1 MLKGLATSG
10 QSLLFS
16 PQLMLADPQIPAE
29 SPSPIPKWCWLSI
42 LTLSLLKLILISHD
56 ETQALPWD
64 DLGYIRG
71 ASHFHWDAPYNTW
84 SYCRQPVY
92 HLFLAAADCLGLP
105 TRIWIELSWIAA
117 AIITFIALK
126 RLGLSTISSLI
137 AFTCILFHP
146 WATSLFNRTMSDS
159 LYGVFLLIFLSS
171 LAVGITRTTRAPML
185 DWSRRTAIFAA
196 LAANTRVES
205 ILIYGSLAIAAL
217 CIFLLPLP
225 EGGGRG
231 VGAASLPLPEGGGWG
246 EGASA
251 RKAARRRL
259 ALVRLLCLTLL
270 PLAATLTLTHTFK
283 YINLRQ
289 IGSYVTNDL
298 ELPGYEKLYKSLIS
312 IRPANPD
319 LRFSVPHDVRE
330 WAYSHS
336 PTFAQLRSILETD
349 PIMSSYSVYC
359 EQATGVKGEFG
370 AWAPMAIRE
379 ATWKLHPWPS
389 ARELDAFYNQAGDE
403 ISAALKAEPAAA
415 RWAPITFIP
424 PEWGQLLRQLPIS
437 LGRCATTFFQADFI
451 RLPDEK
457 LDDLPRVN
465 SVANRRIPLI
475 AINNG
480 KPDESSFWHT
490 KGMVR
495 HLDGI
500 KRFLASLVLPF
511 TIAAIILITIGTVT
525 GLVRI
530 RRRPFPTRWYILSAI
545 LLTAIAA
552 RLALLSLM
560 DATGVPMQMRY
571 AFPLAAPLVI
581 LAILNAETLL
591 ALRSRSTDAT

>member
-1 MLKGLATSG
+1 MPPAAP
-10 QSLLFS
+10 S
-16 PQLMLADPQIPAE
+16 PA
-29 SPSPIPKWCWLSI
+29 PIPKWCWLSI

-71 ASHFHWDAPYNTW
+71 ASNLHWDTPYNTW
-84 SYCRQPVY
+84 SFCRQPVY
-92 HLFLAAADCLGLP
+92 HLFLAAAECLGLP
-105 TRIWIELSWIAA
+105 ARLWIELSWIAA
-117 AIITFIALK
+117 AILALVSLK

-137 AFTCILFHP
+137 AFACILFHP

-159 LYGVFLLIFLSS
+159 LYGTFLLIFLSS
-171 LAVGITRTTRAPML
+171 LAVGITRTTRPALL

-205 ILIYGSLAIAAL
+205 ILIYGSLAVAAL
-217 CIFLLPLP
+217 CILLLPLP
-225 EGGGRG
+225 EGG
-231 VGAASLPLPEGGGWG
+231 VWG

-251 RKAARRRL
+251 HKDRRRL
-259 ALVRLLCLTLL
+259 ALFRISCTILL

-283 YINLRQ
+283 YINFRQ

-319 LRFSVPHDVRE
+319 LRFSIPRDVRE
-330 WAYSHS
+330 WAYTHS
-336 PTFAQLRSILETD
+336 PTFAQLRPILETD

-379 ATWKLHPWPS
+379 ATWMLHPWPS
-389 ARELDAFYNQAGDE
+389 ARDLDAFYNQAGDE
-403 ISAALKAEPAAA
+403 LLAALKSEPTAA
-415 RWAPITFIP
+415 RWAPTTFIP
-424 PEWGQLLRQLPIS
+424 PEWGQLLRQLPVS
-437 LGRCATTFFQADFI
+437 LGRCASTFFQADFV
-451 RLPDEK
+451 RLADDK

-475 AINNG
+475 AINNC

-490 KGMVR
+490 AGMVR
-495 HLDGI
+495 HMDDT
-500 KRFLASLVLPF
+500 KRFLASLVRPF
-511 TIAAIILITIGTVT
+511 TIAAVILIAVGTIT
-525 GLVRI
+525 GLIKI
-530 RRRPFPTRWYILSAI
+530 RRHPFPTHWYILSAI

>member
-1 MLKGLATSG
+1 MLLAPTTT
-10 QSLLFS
+10 
-16 PQLMLADPQIPAE
+16 A
-29 SPSPIPKWCWLSI
+29 PSIPKWCWLSI
-42 LTLSLLKLILISHD
+42 VTLSLLKLILISHD

-84 SYCRQPVY
+84 SYCRQPIY
-92 HLFLAAADCLGLP
+92 HLFLAAAECLGVP
-105 TRIWIELSWIAA
+105 TRLWIELSWIAA
-117 AIITFIALK
+117 AIITLIALK

-146 WATSLFNRTMSDS
+146 WATSLFNRTMSDT
-159 LYGVFLLIFLSS
+159 LYGVSLLFFLSS
-171 LAVGITRTTRAPML
+171 LAVGLTRSSRASL
-185 DWSRRTAIFAA
+185 RNWSCLTAFSAA
-196 LAANTRVES
+196 LAANTRIES
-205 ILIYGSLAIAAL
+205 ILIYGSLAVAEV
-217 CIFLLPLP
+217 CILLLPLP
-225 EGGGRG
+225 DGGDRG
-231 VGAASLPLPEGGGWG
+231 G
-246 EGASA
+246 EGVSGSS
-251 RKAARRRL
+251 KPTRRTTRL
-259 ALVRLLCLTLL
+259 AWLILL
-270 PLAATLTLTHTFK
+270 PFLASLTLTHTLK
-283 YINLRQ
+283 LINLRQ
-289 IGSYVTNDL
+289 IGSYITNDL
-298 ELPGYEKLYKSLIS
+298 EMPGYEKLYKSLIS

-319 LRFSVPHDVRE
+319 LRFSVPHDARE

-336 PTFAQLRSILETD
+336 PTFAQLRPFLETD

-359 EQATGVKGEFG
+359 ERATGVKGEFG

-379 ATWKLHPWPS
+379 AAWKLHPWPS
-389 ARELDAFYNQAGDE
+389 ARDLDAFYNRAGDE
-403 ISAALKAEPAAA
+403 LLAALKAEPTAA
-415 RWAPITFIP
+415 RWAPTTFVP

-437 LGRCATTFFQADFI
+437 LGRCASTFFQADFI

-490 KGMVR
+490 AGKVR
-495 HLDGI
+495 HLDDV
-500 KRFLASLVLPF
+500 KRFLASLVRPF
-511 TIAAIILITIGTVT
+511 TIAAVILIAVGTTT
-525 GLVRI
+525 GLI
-530 RRRPFPTRWYILSAI
+530 RFRRGPFPTHWYILSAI

-552 RLALLSLM
+552 RLALLTLM

-571 AFPLAAPLVI
+571 AFPLASPLVI

-591 ALRSRSTDAT
+591 LAIRSRSTNAA

>member
-1 MLKGLATSG
+1 
-10 QSLLFS
+10 
-16 PQLMLADPQIPAE
+16 MLADPQIPSE
-29 SPSPIPKWCWLSI
+29 RPSPIPKWCWLSI

-71 ASHFHWDAPYNTW
+71 ASYFHWDTPYNTW
-84 SYCRQPVY
+84 SFCRQPVY

-117 AIITFIALK
+117 AIIALIALK

-217 CIFLLPLP
+217 CICL
-225 EGGGRG
+225 
-231 VGAASLPLPEGGGWG
+231 LPLPEGGGWG
-246 EGASA
+246 EGGRDRPAS
-251 RKAARRRL
+251 RRL
-259 ALVRLLCLTLL
+259 TLQRLAWVVAL

-283 YINLRQ
+283 YINLRH
-289 IGSYVTNDL
+289 IGSYVTSDP
-298 ELPGYEKLYKSLIS
+298 ELPGYEKLYKSLIA

-319 LRFSVPHDVRE
+319 LRFSVPRDARE
-330 WAYSHS
+330 WAYTHS
-336 PTFAQLRSILETD
+336 PTFAQLRPILETD

-379 ATWKLHPWPS
+379 AAWKLRPWPS
-389 ARELDAFYNQAGDE
+389 ARELDDFYNQAGDE
-403 ISAALKAEPAAA
+403 LLAALKAEPAAA

-424 PEWGQLLRQLPIS
+424 PEWGQLLRQLPVS
-437 LGRCATTFFQADFI
+437 LGHCAATFFQADFI
-451 RLPDEK
+451 RLPDEE

-495 HLDGI
+495 HMDGI
-500 KRFLASLVLPF
+500 KRFLASLVRPL

-530 RRRPFPTRWYILSAI
+530 RRRPFPTHWYILSAI
-545 LLTAIAA
+545 LLTAIAS
-552 RLALLSLM
+552 RLGLLSLM